1 MKNQHVALL
10 LTDAQIPNERFL
22 VIINDLLAS
31 GQIQTPY
38 YTVFQLY
45 LPETKS
51 MIVSCIVVLS
61 IITFLH

>member
-51 MIVSCIVVLS
+51 MMS
-61 IITFLH
+61 T